1 MRLVLDKDQIV
12 SFALIG
18 DLDNSIEVDD
28 SIVPDDFMENFKPN
42 YYLYDNNIISINT
55 NYKEP
60 ELVVPDIKPSESQKL
75 LMSLSQN
82 VATLQS
88 MIMAQNQQMAQ
99 LMTKEAKQYDDTN
112 ANATYFL
119 GYVGES

>member
-60 ELVVPDIKPSESQKL
+60 EIVVPDVKPSESQKM

-82 VATLQS
+82 VVTLQS
-88 MIMAQNQQMAQ
+88 MIMAQNQQIAQ

-119 GYVGES
+119 GYVG

>member
-28 SIVPDDFMENFKPN
+28 SIIPDDFMENFKPN

-60 ELVVPDIKPSESQKL
+60 ELVVPDVKPSESQKL

-99 LMTKEAKQYDDTN
+99 LMAKEAKQYDDAN
-112 ANATYFL
+112 ANATYLL
-119 GYVGES
+119 GYVG

>member
-28 SIVPDDFMENFKPN
+28 SIIPDDFMENFKPN

-60 ELVVPDIKPSESQKL
+60 ELVVPDVKPSESQKL

-99 LMTKEAKQYDDTN
+99 LMAKEAKQYDDANT
-112 ANATYFL
+112 NATYLL
-119 GYVGES
+119 GYVG

>member
-18 DLDNSIEVDD
+18 DLDKSIEVDD

-60 ELVVPDIKPSESQKL
+60 ELVVPDVKPSESQKL

-99 LMTKEAKQYDDTN
+99 LMAKEAKQYDDAN
-112 ANATYFL
+112 ANATYLL
-119 GYVGES
+119 GYVG

>member
-28 SIVPDDFMENFKPN
+28 SIIPDDFMENFKPN

-60 ELVVPDIKPSESQKL
+60 ALVVPDVKPSESQKL

-99 LMTKEAKQYDDTN
+99 LMAKEAKQYYDAN
-112 ANATYFL
+112 ANATYLL
-119 GYVGES
+119 GYVG

>member
-28 SIVPDDFMENFKPN
+28 SIIPDDFMENFKPN

-60 ELVVPDIKPSESQKL
+60 ELVVPDVKPSESQKL

-99 LMTKEAKQYDDTN
+99 LMAKEAKQYDDTN
-112 ANATYFL
+112 ANATYLL
-119 GYVGES
+119 GYVG

>member
-28 SIVPDDFMENFKPN
+28 SIIPDDFMENFKPN

-60 ELVVPDIKPSESQKL
+60 ELVVPDVKPSESQKL

-99 LMTKEAKQYDDTN
+99 LMAKAAKQDDDAN
-112 ANATYFL
+112 ANATYLL
-119 GYVGES
+119 GYVG

>member
-1 MRLVLDKDQIV
+1 MRLVLDKNQIV

-60 ELVVPDIKPSESQKL
+60 KLVVPDVKPSESQKL

-88 MIMAQNQQMAQ
+88 MIMAQNQQIAQ
-99 LMTKEAKQYDDTN
+99 LMTKEAK
-112 ANATYFL
+112 
-119 GYVGES
+119 

>member
-28 SIVPDDFMENFKPN
+28 SIIPDDFMENFKPN

-60 ELVVPDIKPSESQKL
+60 ALVVPDVKPSESQKL

-99 LMTKEAKQYDDTN
+99 LMAKEAKQYDDAN
-112 ANATYFL
+112 ANATYLL
-119 GYVGES
+119 GYVG

>member
-28 SIVPDDFMENFKPN
+28 SIIPDDFMDNFKPN

-60 ELVVPDIKPSESQKL
+60 ALVVPDVKPSESQKL

-99 LMTKEAKQYDDTN
+99 LMAKEAKQYDDAN
-112 ANATYFL
+112 ANATYLL
-119 GYVGES
+119 GYVG

>member
-60 ELVVPDIKPSESQKL
+60 ELVVPDVKPSESQKL

-99 LMTKEAKQYDDTN
+99 LMAKEAKQYDDAN
-112 ANATYFL
+112 ANATYLL
-119 GYVGES
+119 GYVG

>member
-18 DLDNSIEVDD
+18 DLDNSIEVND
-28 SIVPDDFMENFKPN
+28 SIIPDDFMENFKPN

-60 ELVVPDIKPSESQKL
+60 ELVVPDVKPSESQKL

-99 LMTKEAKQYDDTN
+99 LMAKEAKQYDDTN
-112 ANATYFL
+112 ANATYLL
-119 GYVGES
+119 GYVG

>member
-18 DLDNSIEVDD
+18 YLDNSIEVDD
-28 SIVPDDFMENFKPN
+28 SIIPDDFMENFKPN

-60 ELVVPDIKPSESQKL
+60 ELVVPDVKPSESQKL

-99 LMTKEAKQYDDTN
+99 LMAKEAKQYDDAN
-112 ANATYFL
+112 ANATYLL
-119 GYVGES
+119 GYVG